1 MIFKQWGCCRSNE
14 TKATGGCRRGWKKNK
29 KKIIRARVNSGSKE
43 EYMATDEYK
52 ARRNTGERK
61 RERM

>member
-1 MIFKQWGCCRSNE
+1 MKQKPQEAAEEVG
-14 TKATGGCRRGWKKNK
+14 KKIK